1 MSNITIS
8 DEQRVKCLQ
17 ALRMVAASGV
27 PMKGASLD
35 SYIHKYSFTTQLSL
49 ANCYVSTSVAINPYD
64 KAVQGLLMTLSLED
78 SDPKWINL
86 GDLQARLEDH
96 LISFESSV
104 QHLFEPGLEL
114 IIEAISTA
122 NGLANLDQFCKI
134 LAKDAFSQAYA
145 QVVDIPVGDPAIGT
159 AEDPRYTLCAT
170 VSDIYYDAEAEG
182 CDPNIT
188 VKDLLITSSLTELL
202 DGANDGVLGL
212 FYEYESIMRQAD
224 ESKFRLE
231 SLFVLRNAEKA
242 IEFPLGIRLDG
253 EGGFRLCDHYDQ
265 LEIITSNKD
274 FLIEL
279 RKTTMPGS
287 SEHYLKGRL
296 LEQELGF

>member
-1 MSNITIS
+1 MTNKVIS
-8 DEQRVKCLQ
+8 DEDRVKCLQ
-17 ALRMVAASGV
+17 ALRMVAMSGV
-27 PMKGASLD
+27 SMKGKSLE
-35 SYIHKYSFTTQLSL
+35 SYIHKYSYITQLSL
-49 ANCYVSTSVAINPYD
+49 ANCFVNTSVAINPND
-64 KAVQGLLMTLSLED
+64 KALQGLLIILGLED
-78 SDPKWINL
+78 SDPNWINL
-86 GDLQARLEDH
+86 GDLQSKMEDR

-104 QHLFEPGLEL
+104 QHLFDPGLES
-114 IIEAISTA
+114 IIEAISI
-122 NGLANLDQFCKI
+122 NGLANLDQLFKI
-134 LAKDAFSQAYA
+134 FNKETFSNSYSQL
-145 QVVDIPVGDPAIGT
+145 VDIPIGDPAMGT
-159 AEDPRYTLCAT
+159 SEDPRYTLCAA

-274 FLIEL
+274 FLTEL

>member
-1 MSNITIS
+1 MTNKVIS
-8 DEQRVKCLQ
+8 DEDRVKCLQ
-17 ALRMVAASGV
+17 ALRMVAMSGV
-27 PMKGASLD
+27 SMKGKSLE
-35 SYIHKYSFTTQLSL
+35 SYIHKYSYITQLSL
-49 ANCYVSTSVAINPYD
+49 ANCFVNTSVAINPND
-64 KAVQGLLMTLSLED
+64 KALQGLLIILGLED
-78 SDPKWINL
+78 SDPNWINL
-86 GDLQARLEDH
+86 GDLQSKMEDR

-104 QHLFEPGLEL
+104 QHLFDPGLES
-114 IIEAISTA
+114 IIEAISI
-122 NGLANLDQFCKI
+122 NGLANLDQLFKI
-134 LAKDAFSQAYA
+134 FNKETFSNSYSQL
-145 QVVDIPVGDPAIGT
+145 VDIPIGDPAMGT
-159 AEDPRYTLCAT
+159 SEDPRYTLCAA

-253 EGGFRLCDHYDQ
+253 EGGFRLSDHYDQ